1 MLVSLIEMELPC
13 VDVFEDQIS
22 SDTNNLRKRSVAAFD
37 TQVTICMQD
46 FEFSISNIP
55 EKKLCKVKPA

>member
-13 VDVFEDQIS
+13 VDVFEDQMS
-22 SDTNNLRKRSVAAFD
+22 SDANNLRKRRVAAFD

-46 FEFSISNIP
+46 FEFSISNIS
-55 EKKLCKVKPA
+55 EK